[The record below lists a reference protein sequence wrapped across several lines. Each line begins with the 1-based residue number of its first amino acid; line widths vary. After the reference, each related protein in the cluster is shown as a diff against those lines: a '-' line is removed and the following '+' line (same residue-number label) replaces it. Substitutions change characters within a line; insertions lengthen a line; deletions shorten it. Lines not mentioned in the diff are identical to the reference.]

1 MLVKQSEQIEKG
13 GHGYGGAHRNSDG
26 DDKKRKRDGN
36 IDGDADTEVD
46 TDIAKPQRKQPE
58 LFANTTKKF
67 ELAKMNS
74 RAKLSEIIE
83 GQEPVTKSL
92 IPEHI
97 EDGVLI
103 PLKTTLELRDDHHCG
118 QVLITRTPIRSTSAV
133 IRFVPLAPLS
143 TSQFFFLISSTS
155 LRDSYKNT
163 AKIYRAI

>member
-1 MLVKQSEQIEKG
+1 MVAEQSEQIEKG
-13 GHGYGGAHRNSDG
+13 GHGEDDAHKFSDG

-36 IDGDADTEVD
+36 TDSGADTEAD
-46 TDIAKPQRKQPE
+46 TDIAKPQKKQHE

-67 ELAKMNS
+67 DLAKMNS
-74 RAKLSEIIE
+74 RAKLSEIIA

-103 PLKTTLELRDDHHCG
+103 PLKTTLELRDDHQCG

-133 IRFVPLAPLS
+133 IRFVNPLYSPGV
-143 TSQFFFLISSTS
+143 FLNILAYLPFMNATKGTTDTC
-155 LRDSYKNT
+155 RV
-163 AKIYRAI
+163 I

>member
-1 MLVKQSEQIEKG
+1 MLARQSEQIEKRG
-13 GHGYGGAHRNSDG
+13 QGDDDAHRINDS
-26 DDKKRKRDGN
+26 DDKKRKRN
-36 IDGDADTEVD
+36 NTTDGDADPEAD
-46 TDIAKPQRKQPE
+46 TDTAEPHKKQPE
-58 LFANTTKKF
+58 PFASTTKKF

-103 PLKTTLELRDDHHCG
+103 PLKTTLELRDDHQCG

-133 IRFVPLAPLS
+133 IGLV
-143 TSQFFFLISSTS
+143 
-155 LRDSYKNT
+155 LRHFC
-163 AKIYRAI
+163 